1 MSTSWHFSCWQNCQA
16 LDKIVKAL
24 DKIVKALDKNVKAL
38 DKLSRLLI
46 LSNKQIILNSDCF
59 FFRNYIKYQKKNLY
73 LPIPCSIFIQIENPF
88 KLKLLG
94 TPWCDFLRKNPENWE
109 KFVNSKLST
118 DSWHFCQEPWQILVA
133 NFFLNFEGFFL
144 RNHIREYP
152 GA

>member
-1 MSTSWHFSCWQNCQA
+1 MSTSWHFCCWQNCQ
-16 LDKIVKAL
+16 AL

-46 LSNKQIILNSDCF
+46 LSKKQIMLNSDCF
-59 FFRNYIKYQKKNLY
+59 FLRNYITYQKNLY
-73 LPIPCSIFIQIENPF
+73 LLITRSILVQFENPF

-144 RNHIREYP
+144 RNHIRDYP